1 MAVSGTGTGFHARG
15 SSSASTSTGS
25 KLLELV
31 RGSWYFFTSKVLPV
45 YYQISNILL
54 LALLKDVSILVLALV
69 LFDSEVGFIV
79 LSLALVIIL

>member
-1 MAVSGTGTGFHARG
+1 MC
-15 SSSASTSTGS
+15 
-25 KLLELV
+25 
-31 RGSWYFFTSKVLPV
+31 
-45 YYQISNILL
+45 YQISNILL

>member
-1 MAVSGTGTGFHARG
+1 M
-15 SSSASTSTGS
+15 
-25 KLLELV
+25 
-31 RGSWYFFTSKVLPV
+31 

>member
-1 MAVSGTGTGFHARG
+1 M
-15 SSSASTSTGS
+15 
-25 KLLELV
+25 
-31 RGSWYFFTSKVLPV
+31 

-54 LALLKDVSILVLALV
+54 LALLKDVSFLVLALV